1 MRIGELARRASV
13 SPKTIRYYEDLGVL
27 GHPPRTPGGF
37 RDYAEDAIGRLAFI
51 RAAQAAG
58 LRLGEI
64 RAALAFRD
72 HGTPPCRHVLEHIT
86 ELNDTLPALIED
98 LRRLHE
104 DLRQLARQAPVAGR
118 CTASDPPELV
128 PGCYHR

>member
-1 MRIGELARRASV
+1 MRIGELARRSSV
-13 SPKTIRYYEDLGVL
+13 SPKTIRYYEDIGVL
-27 GHPPRTPGGF
+27 GRPPRTPGGF
-37 RDYAEDAIGRLAFI
+37 RDYAEDALGQLAYI

-86 ELNDTLPALIED
+86 ELNGTLPALIED

-104 DLRQLARQAPVAGR
+104 DLRQLARRAPAAGR
-118 CTASDPPELV
+118 CTACDPPGPV
-128 PGCYHR
+128 PGRYHR